1 MLGFGLNEHAK
12 WLLGRDALLPHYQ
25 AIDLVQIFSNLL
37 LLDRHFI
44 RIRGSDEL
52 VLGLASREPAS
63 DLFPHFLKRFIKRDI
78 ANRHFERGGLLVA
91 IGVTDYVTPTVDYPL
106 FCVFFINVDRH
117 ATHCETAGGGV
128 HDLRPAERMAEWW
141 VDR

>member
-63 DLFPHFLKRFIKRDI
+63 DNCFGPWPEAWRKRSR
-78 ANRHFERGGLLVA
+78 A
-91 IGVTDYVTPTVDYPL
+91 
-106 FCVFFINVDRH
+106 DR
-117 ATHCETAGGGV
+117 
-128 HDLRPAERMAEWW
+128 
-141 VDR
+141 